1 MAQRKTTVRNTVE
14 NVEKFE
20 TYLSANGVTDYF
32 TTEIENGRRV
42 LFTYQRANVDGMGT
56 EDAGVE
62 SGYFDDGGPTADD
75 LGLTEGVDDE

>member
-1 MAQRKTTVRNTVE
+1 MWWAAF
-14 NVEKFE
+14 NVPMRCCHTDDNK

-75 LGLTEGVDDE
+75 LGLTEGGDDE